1 MKCINFSKL
10 SIKLRISSVG
20 SLEIQLRI
28 SKVHVNFLS
37 MFV

>member
-10 SIKLRISSVG
+10 SIKLMISSVG
-20 SLEIQLRI
+20 SLELQLRI
-28 SKVHVNFLS
+28 SEVHVNFVS